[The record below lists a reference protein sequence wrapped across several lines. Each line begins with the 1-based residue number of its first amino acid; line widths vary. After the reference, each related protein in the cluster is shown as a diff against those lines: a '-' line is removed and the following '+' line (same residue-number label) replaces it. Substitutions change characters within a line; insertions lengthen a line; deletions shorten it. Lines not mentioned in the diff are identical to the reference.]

1 MKIIADTNCPAE
13 ENCSRRQNVGKNP
26 FMLPDKKRTV
36 LKTSSSFT
44 YSSNLSR
51 SYVEQ
56 VSNVSWYRTKCGRP
70 RSNSYPFIKRWNP
83 LPRVIEEEE
92 SVEEAPK
99 EAHRCVSNVH
109 VQTINWADNKLS
121 EEWLSKINL
130 LRSTLIAAPVIKVRR
145 RRSRSNSFPFI
156 KRLHQ
161 LPCVTEEDETTE
173 DEITTQ
179 LQQIQKVKRTDK
191 LSHDSLDKISTES
204 FSLSTTDK
212 PRGPFHSVNY
222 PLTKFTG
229 GEKQVVL
236 EDSRQNASISFER
249 AVIRLTDQDSSDP
262 ASSKK
267 DSSTFRKPDSTYISL
282 ISAVSCM
289 KQSKEHNTAERI
301 LIQANLSP
309 LIVENRV
316 GRKIVKPWNA
326 LHFHQGNFCVRTD
339 DKTFNVSCLE
349 VQSISRCRC
358 NCTRRSDPPIFNWI
372 LDSIRFSQI
381 Q

>member
-26 FMLPDKKRTV
+26 LLLPDKQGTV
-36 LKTSSSFT
+36 LKTSSSFIC
-44 YSSNLSR
+44 SSNLPR

-56 VSNVSWYRTKCGRP
+56 ISNVSWYRTKCGRP

-83 LPRVIEEEE
+83 LPRVIEEDE
-92 SVEEAPK
+92 SVEETPK
-99 EAHRCVSNVH
+99 EAHCCVSSVH

-145 RRSRSNSFPFI
+145 RRPRSNSFPFI
-156 KRLHQ
+156 KPLYQ

-173 DEITTQ
+173 EKIATQ

-204 FSLSTTDK
+204 FSLSATDK
-212 PRGPFHSVNY
+212 PRGPFHPVNY

-229 GEKQVVL
+229 GEKRVVL
-236 EDSRQNASISFER
+236 EGSRQNASVSFER
-249 AVIRLTDQDSSDP
+249 VVIRRADEVSSDP

-267 DSSTFRKPDSTYISL
+267 ESSTFRKPDSTYISL
-282 ISAVSCM
+282 ISGFMHETKQGAQHSRRDSYTSESLTADC
-289 KQSKEHNTAERI
+289 KQSRAKNCKSLKCIAFSPRKLLCSNGRQNVQRE
-301 LIQANLSP
+301 LSGSSEYIP
-309 LIVENRV
+309 L
-316 GRKIVKPWNA
+316 
-326 LHFHQGNFCVRTD
+326 QM
-339 DKTFNVSCLE
+339 
-349 VQSISRCRC
+349 
-358 NCTRRSDPPIFNWI
+358 
-372 LDSIRFSQI
+372 
-381 Q
+381 

>member
-13 ENCSRRQNVGKNP
+13 ENCSRRQNVEKNP
-26 FMLPDKKRTV
+26 FMLPDKKGTV

-44 YSSNLSR
+44 CSSNLSR

-83 LPRVIEEEE
+83 LPRVIEDEE

-161 LPCVTEEDETTE
+161 LPCVTEEDETTG

-249 AVIRLTDQDSSDP
+249 AVIKLTDQDSSDP
-262 ASSKK
+262 TSSKK

-282 ISAVSCM
+282 ISGFMHETKQGAQHSGTDSYTRESLTSDC
-289 KQSKEHNTAERI
+289 KQSRAKNCKTLKCIAFSPRKLLCSNGRQNVQRE
-301 LIQANLSP
+301 LSGSSEYIP
-309 LIVENRV
+309 L
-316 GRKIVKPWNA
+316 
-326 LHFHQGNFCVRTD
+326 QM
-339 DKTFNVSCLE
+339 
-349 VQSISRCRC
+349 
-358 NCTRRSDPPIFNWI
+358 
-372 LDSIRFSQI
+372 
-381 Q
+381 